1 MSPTRREFLAGT
13 TLVTLASTWLGGVR
27 GVLAQT
33 ATMLLN
39 YQGRLAN
46 LSGQA
51 RNGTFDMAF
60 RIVDAG
66 GSSLGWSESHAGV
79 LVSNGFFS
87 VTLGSGTPLT
97 QALFLG
103 PPVDAFGPVRFLEV
117 SVGGETLS
125 PNIRLASAAWAI
137 VAPAGPTARTERAP
151 TGPTGDGTGRRD
163 RPTGPTDLRPRAKAS
178 AIRPQGF
185 RAACKAQD
193 SGRAGRPPPR
203 VNRFSAR
210 RRIVPTLAAA
220 QLLSAQAAR
229 LVVPS
234 NNGATF
240 PKIVRD
246 PRVRGAGAGRCRD
259 AGRALGATCP
269 RCEGSRRAD
278 HDDEL
283 PNVTRS
289 RDDRVGLPRD

>member
-27 GVLAQT
+27 SVLAQT

-39 YQGRLAN
+39 YQGRLASA
-46 LSGQA
+46 SGQP

-66 GSSLGWSESHAGV
+66 GASLGWSESHAGV

-87 VTLGSGTPLT
+87 VTLGSSTPLT

-137 VAPAGPTARTERAP
+137 VAPAGPTGPAGADGTSGPIGPTGATGPAGVTGP
-151 TGPTGDGTGRRD
+151 TGPTGPAAG
-163 RPTGPTDLRPRAKAS
+163 
-178 AIRPQGF
+178 PQGIQGVQGVQGPGPQGPQGLQGPQGVQGVQGF
-185 RAACKAQD
+185 VD
-193 SGRAGRPPPR
+193 
-203 VNRFSAR
+203 AR
-210 RRIVPTLAAA
+210 
-220 QLLSAQAAR
+220 
-229 LVVPS
+229 
-234 NNGATF
+234 G
-240 PKIVRD
+240 VRY
-246 PRVRGAGAGRCRD
+246 RG
-259 AGRALGATCP
+259 
-269 RCEGSRRAD
+269 
-278 HDDEL
+278 
-283 PNVTRS
+283 
-289 RDDRVGLPRD
+289 